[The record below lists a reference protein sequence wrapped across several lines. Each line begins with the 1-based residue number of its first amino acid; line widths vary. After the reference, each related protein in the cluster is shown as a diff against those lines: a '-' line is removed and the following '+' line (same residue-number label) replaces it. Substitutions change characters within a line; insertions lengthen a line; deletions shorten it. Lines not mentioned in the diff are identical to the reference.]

1 MSAKY
6 HSGEKTLF
14 RLIQAT
20 LHHPRQHALSER
32 KIMDQLSERL
42 GYEIESSA
50 HHYPK
55 ANRFKVVHNWSLA
68 GSQKDHVENNT
79 VARIL
84 YLLKTEHLAQHVE
97 YF

>member
-1 MSAKY
+1 
-6 HSGEKTLF
+6 
-14 RLIQAT
+14 
-20 LHHPRQHALSER
+20 
-32 KIMDQLSERL
+32 MDQLSERF

-68 GSQKDHVENNT
+68 VFQKDHVENNT

>member
-1 MSAKY
+1 MTIVSPNTICIVRAKD
-6 HSGEKTLF
+6 HGSIVSVF
-14 RLIQAT
+14 
-20 LHHPRQHALSER
+20 
-32 KIMDQLSERL
+32 

-55 ANRFKVVHNWSLA
+55 ANRFKVAHNWSLA
-68 GSQKDHVENNT
+68 VSQKDYVENNT